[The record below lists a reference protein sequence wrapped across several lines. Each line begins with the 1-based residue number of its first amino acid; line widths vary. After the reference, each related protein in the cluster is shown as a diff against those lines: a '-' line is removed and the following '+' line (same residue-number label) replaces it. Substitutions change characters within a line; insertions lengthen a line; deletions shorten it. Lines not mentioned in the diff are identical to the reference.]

1 MKWTPLIFS
10 SLTLLS
16 KKAKNTTEP
25 AGGMKGLCASAGEL
39 EGDERLFSRK
49 ERLFPCLVFAGF
61 AFCFAGLT
69 QATELISLET
79 IDLKL

>member
-1 MKWTPLIFS
+1 
-10 SLTLLS
+10 
-16 KKAKNTTEP
+16 
-25 AGGMKGLCASAGEL
+25 MKGLCASAGEL